1 MADNKKFYWIKLK
14 TDFFNQETI
23 DFLMSQQNGCQYV
36 VLYQMLCLN
45 TANNGGNL
53 STKIGEMIVP
63 YDVNKIVRDTKYF
76 DFDTV
81 TIALGLFKQLGLIYE
96 SEDDVLKIS
105 NFELMVGSESASKE
119 ATKKRNQRL
128 RKQIAANSQNEQR
141 DERGDNLSPKQR
153 DKERTNCP
161 TEIRDQSLE
170 FREKSLDTREQI
182 LENREKNLDNK
193 YYNSEVRVREQ
204 ENNKDKF
211 LEIANLFNAI
221 CLTLTPVQSMTD
233 ERIRKVYLIQ
243 QQYGNS
249 FDYESFFK
257 RVEKSDFLTGRNG
270 KWYTAGEKKANFD
283 WIMKLDNIKK
293 ILSGLYDNRKEE
305 REIGS
310 YGSISQEDLDYIA
323 RIGTNL

>member
-1 MADNKKFYWIKLK
+1 MKGGDKLADNKKFYWIKLK
-14 TDFFNQETI
+14 TDFFSQETI

-45 TANNGGNL
+45 TANNSGTLATN
-53 STKIGEMIVP
+53 IGEMIVP

-96 SEDDVLKIS
+96 GNENILKIS
-105 NFELMVGSESASKE
+105 NFDNMVGFESQWAE
-119 ATKKRNQRL
+119 KKRAYREKKRQL
-128 RKQIAANSQNEQR
+128 TEKVEDSKKDIQE
-141 DERGDNLSPKQR
+141 DNVRQEIRVR
-153 DKERTNCP
+153 DK
-161 TEIRDQSLE
+161 SLE
-170 FREKSLDTREQI
+170 IREKSID
-182 LENREKNLDNK
+182 NRYKS
-193 YYNSEVRVREQ
+193 SEVRDRDIT
-204 ENNKDKF
+204 NNKDEF

-283 WIMKLDNIKK
+283 WIMKLDNVKK

-310 YGSISQEDLDYIA
+310 YGSISQEDLEYLT

>member
-96 SEDDVLKIS
+96 SKDDVLKIS

-119 ATKKRNQRL
+119 AERQRKSRAKR
-128 RKQIAANSQNEQR
+128 KAIEQNVQTSR
-141 DERGDNLSPKQR
+141 DNLSQKNV
-153 DKERTNCP
+153 TNCH

-170 FREKSLDTREQI
+170 FREKSLDTRE
-182 LENREKNLDNK
+182 KNSDNK
-193 YYNSEVRVREQ
+193 YYNSEVRVR

-283 WIMKLDNIKK
+283 WIMKLDNVKK

>member
-96 SEDDVLKIS
+96 SNENLLKIS

-119 ATKKRNQRL
+119 AERQRKSRAKR
-128 RKQIAANSQNEQR
+128 KAIEQNVQ
-141 DERGDNLSPKQR
+141 
-153 DKERTNCP
+153 TNCDKMSQKNVTNCH

-170 FREKSLDTREQI
+170 FREKSLDTREQSKELLLQQQNELNCGEI
-182 LENREKNLDNK
+182 L
-193 YYNSEVRVREQ
+193 
-204 ENNKDKF
+204 
-211 LEIANLFNAI
+211 NLFNAI
-221 CLTLTPVQSMTD
+221 CHSFKPVDKLTDTRKMKI
-233 ERIRKVYLIQ
+233 IRANDVLN
-243 QQYGNS
+243 GDFEN
-249 FDYESFFK
+249 FFK
-257 RVEKSDFLTGRNG
+257 RVEKSDFLSGRNG
-270 KWYTAGEKKANFD
+270 RWNINGTQANFD
-283 WIMKLDNIKK
+283 WIMKLDI
-293 ILSGLYDNRKEE
+293 ISRIQSGIYDNRKEE

>member
-1 MADNKKFYWIKLK
+1 MAKKYYWLKLK
-14 TDFFNQETI
+14 TTFFNDKAIKKMRKVAGGDTYVIIYLKLQLLSLKDEGVI
-23 DFLMSQQNGCQYV
+23 YYEGIEEDFAS
-36 VLYQMLCLN
+36 
-45 TANNGGNL
+45 
-53 STKIGEMIVP
+53 EMALTL
-63 YDVNKIVRDTKYF
+63 DEDEENVR
-76 DFDTV
+76 V
-81 TIALGLFKQLGLIYE
+81 TIGFLERYGLIE
-96 SEDDVLKIS
+96 QKSTDEFTLTAVPDNIGKECDSAERVRKHRKALQCNEKLLQSNGKVTECNVLETS
-105 NFELMVGSESASKE
+105 CNTELELEK
-119 ATKKRNQRL
+119 
-128 RKQIAANSQNEQR
+128 
-141 DERGDNLSPKQR
+141 
-153 DKERTNCP
+153 DK
-161 TEIRDQSLE
+161 D
-170 FREKSLDTREQI
+170 
-182 LENREKNLDNK
+182 LENREELD
-193 YYNSEVRVREQ
+193 VRDRTVF
-204 ENNKDKF
+204 NNKDKF

-243 QQYGNS
+243 QQYGKN

-283 WIMKLDNIKK
+283 WIMKLDNVKK

>member
-1 MADNKKFYWIKLK
+1 
-14 TDFFNQETI
+14 
-23 DFLMSQQNGCQYV
+23 
-36 VLYQMLCLN
+36 
-45 TANNGGNL
+45 
-53 STKIGEMIVP
+53 MIVP
-63 YDVNKIVRDTKYF
+63 YDVKKIVRDTKYF

-96 SEDDVLKIS
+96 GDENILKIS
-105 NFELMVGSESASKE
+105 NFDNMVGFESQWAE
-119 ATKKRNQRL
+119 KKRAYREKKRQL
-128 RKQIAANSQNEQR
+128 TEKVE
-141 DERGDNLSPKQR
+141 DNKKDIREDNVRQEIRVR
-153 DKERTNCP
+153 DK
-161 TEIRDQSLE
+161 SLE
-170 FREKSLDTREQI
+170 IREKSID
-182 LENREKNLDNK
+182 NREK
-193 YYNSEVRVREQ
+193 SIEVRDRNIT
-204 ENNKDKF
+204 NNKDKF

-283 WIMKLDNIKK
+283 WIMKLDNVKK